1 MTLSRVDLLDETA
14 RLVAI
19 PSVSGA
25 EGAIAQYVW
34 TALSAS
40 PHLDVVRIGD
50 NVIARTTNDR
60 PMRALLAG
68 HLDTVPPAGNGTATV
83 DGERL
88 SGVGSADMKG
98 GLAVMLDLARSLES
112 PQIDCTYVFYAR
124 EEVARAES
132 GLIEVQTSR
141 PDLLACDVAIV
152 LEPTNAIIEAGCQGV
167 VRVEVC
173 VRGVRAHSARP
184 WVGTNAIHRM
194 GKVLDLVSGFPER
207 EPEIDG
213 VTYHE
218 TLQAV
223 GVEGGVA
230 GNVIPDLARLTLS
243 HRFAPD
249 RTTDDAI
256 DALVGYLAPVI
267 DPDLGDTI
275 TVIDRAPAAPPGLGH
290 PVIAALIDASGAAPV
305 AKTAWTDV
313 ARFAERGTPA
323 ANFGPGDPLVA
334 HSAGEFVVAEE
345 IARVADAL
353 RAVLG

>member
-1 MTLSRVDLLDETA
+1 
-14 RLVAI
+14 
-19 PSVSGA
+19 
-25 EGAIAQYVW
+25 
-34 TALSAS
+34 
-40 PHLDVVRIGD
+40 
-50 NVIARTTNDR
+50 
-60 PMRALLAG
+60 
-68 HLDTVPPAGNGTATV
+68 
-83 DGERL
+83 
-88 SGVGSADMKG
+88 MKG

-249 RTTDDAI
+249 RTTDDAL

-267 DPDLGDTI
+267 DPELGDTI
-275 TVIDRAPAAPPGLGH
+275 TVIDRAPSAPPGLGH

-334 HSAGEFVVAEE
+334 HSPGEFVVAEE